1 MSGERCRGGG
11 GRALGWS
18 RSRRCRFSAGG
29 APQGVDPEAFSWF
42 QAVDADRSGYISVKE
57 LKQALL
63 NSNWSA
69 FNDETCLLMIS
80 EWGPL
85 PSPQHRS
92 IGRTEGG
99 RWSQGQSWAPQER
112 LCFLLTALYVLFC
125 LPPRHV

>member
-1 MSGERCRGGG
+1 M
-11 GRALGWS
+11 
-18 RSRRCRFSAGG
+18 
-29 APQGVDPEAFSWF
+29 DPEAFAWF

-85 PSPQHRS
+85 PSPPRAVPC
-92 IGRTEGG
+92 GRTGG
-99 RWSQGQSWAPQER
+99 STGAKARSWAPQER
-112 LCFLLTALYVLFC
+112 RCFLLTALCVLLC
-125 LPPRHV
+125 LPARHV